1 MILLRATLI
10 VVGLVL
16 FVGLFVIAG
25 GPRWLIGDP
34 WEFPSQ
40 STRYLAYDYFL
51 VRHRWLT
58 ATAILTYGTLVA
70 VVFRREVFQSFK
82 LEFGRAFWFRILFYS
97 VIVVSLVLW
106 TTS

>member
-1 MILLRATLI
+1 MILFRATLMI
-10 VVGLVL
+10 IGLVL
-16 FVGLFVIAG
+16 LVGLF
-25 GPRWLIGDP
+25 LIGGGGSWVDKP

-40 STRYLAYDYFL
+40 SARYQAYDYFL

-58 ATAILTYGTLVA
+58 ATALLIYGVVVA
-70 VVFRREVFQSFK
+70 VVFRREIFQSLK
-82 LEFGRAFWFRILFYS
+82 LDFGREFWLRLFLCS

>member
-1 MILLRATLI
+1 MTLLRATLM

-16 FVGLFVIAG
+16 CVGLFVIAG
-25 GPRWLIGDP
+25 GPWWIPDP

-58 ATAILTYGTLVA
+58 ATGILVYGTMVA
-70 VVFRREVFQSFK
+70 VVFRREVFQSPK
-82 LEFGRAFWFRILFYS
+82 PEFGKEFWLRLLFYS